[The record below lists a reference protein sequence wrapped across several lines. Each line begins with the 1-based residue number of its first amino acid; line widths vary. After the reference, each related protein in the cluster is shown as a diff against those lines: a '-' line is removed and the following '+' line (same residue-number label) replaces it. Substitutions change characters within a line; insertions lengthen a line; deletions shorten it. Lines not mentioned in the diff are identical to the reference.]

1 MSRRTSK
8 AVRFNELRRLLE
20 LRNVARYYQILEYK
34 DFSHRCASR
43 AKDAWLLLN
52 TRQHCRICSLVI
64 LTHDGIFHQSSQSV
78 RVESVFWIFVQGF
91 EHVAGNCRLFD
102 THSSC
107 NCFSIE
113 PFRMPQRPVRLS
125 ATPATSLSATHQ
137 ASACR
142 GVAPIDAL
150 RTGLPNLVP
159 DTAEVAVVAEVG
171 ARTAGALLPCCVLYF
186 DSPFAVTC
194 KSCSRVSKS
203 MVNWPTSA

>member
-1 MSRRTSK
+1 MPVCEN
-8 AVRFNELRRLLE
+8 A
-20 LRNVARYYQILEYK
+20 Q
-34 DFSHRCASR
+34 
-43 AKDAWLLLN
+43 LLLN
-52 TRQHCRICSLVI
+52 TRKHCRKCSLVI
-64 LTHDGIFHQSSQSV
+64 LTHDGIFHQSSQTV
-78 RVESVFWIFVQGF
+78 RVESVFWVLMQGF
-91 EHVAGNCRLFD
+91 EHVAGNCRFFD

-107 NCFSIE
+107 DCFSIK
-113 PFRMPQRPVRLS
+113 PFRMPQRPVGLS

-159 DTAEVAVVAEVG
+159 DVAEVAVVADVV
-171 ARTAGALLPCCVLYF
+171 ARTAGAFLPCCVLYF

-203 MVNWPTSA
+203 MVN